1 MTKKKFIHGQPVC
14 LGIFVGSAMG
24 GNDPDGILDLIH
36 RAGVEIRP
44 EGMGITWDDV
54 FAAIKYEKEF
64 LESNGYW
71 YTVVNDFEVTEE
83 FCQMIKEKV
92 IAKYG
97 EWDQ

>member
-1 MTKKKFIHGQPVC
+1 MPGDLRWAPRWAERPGRDPGPHPPR
-14 LGIFVGSAMG
+14 GSG
-24 GNDPDGILDLIH
+24 DP
-36 RAGVEIRP
+36 P

>member
-24 GNDPDGILDLIH
+24 NNHPDWILDIIH

-44 EGMGITWDDV
+44 EGMGLTWDDV

-64 LESNGYW
+64 LPANGYW
-71 YTVVNDFEVTEE
+71 YTVINDFEVTDE
-83 FCQMIKEKV
+83 FCQMIKDKV

-97 EWDQ
+97 EWGK